1 MFAIV
6 SKLRRTKY
14 LKNLILELSQVFRLN
29 NWSWN
34 YRIQMKHSNFCV
46 EIKKFFRLS
55 TKTLHKLNFYP
66 RETCNSG
73 YLDNNLSGTIL
84 KKIALKLREYITCLR
99 NGVITISVFVEHVW
113 KIDSRD
119 DENKRKSWYKEV
131 SVKAYL
137 LSYKRYIS

>member
-84 KKIALKLREYITCLR
+84 KKIALNT
-99 NGVITISVFVEHVW
+99 
-113 KIDSRD
+113 SRAYVMVLLQYLYLWNTF
-119 DENKRKSWYKEV
+119 ERSIPETKKTNAKVGIKK
-131 SVKAYL
+131 YL
-137 LSYKRYIS
+137 LRLIY